1 MADKKKVKKT
11 GSTKPATKTKTT
23 KPAAKPVKKVDIV
36 EEAKKELKKM
46 EEEQAKTQ
54 AASKKESKF
63 AWSTFI
69 GAVLLTCA
77 AFILGGMIKENMQK
91 RAINKYLSEL
101 ITGLGGGMTVENI
114 SKLENVSDLFQFKI
128 KFSEYDDEFTSA
140 ITKDGKFFFSDMSLE
155 VPTLLEEIRA
165 AGDQTSNASS
175 TSLSCDEVTK
185 TENPNLE
192 VYVSSDC
199 GYCKQAETEIASAV
213 KQVPALAEHITLR
226 YAGTTQDDGTVIS
239 FLGSEESG
247 TENLRQVCIREKNP
261 TAFWNYVA
269 CMADGG
275 KTETCQST
283 AGVSTNL
290 VDTCMADGSG
300 LAAIK
305 ADQTAAT
312 NLAIQGT
319 PSFFVNGTESV
330 SDIDFGGRVPDSF
343 KEIVCC
349 SSTNPGSY
357 CETTLE

>member
-11 GSTKPATKTKTT
+11 GNTKPTKKTKTT
-23 KPAAKPVKKVDIV
+23 AKAVKKVDIV

-46 EEEQAKTQ
+46 EAEQEKAQ
-54 AASKKESKF
+54 AANKKENKF
-63 AWSTFI
+63 AWGTFI

-77 AFILGGMIKENMQK
+77 AFILGGMIKESMQK
-91 RAINKYLSEL
+91 NAINKYLSEL

-114 SKLENVSDLFQFKI
+114 SQLENVSDLFQFKI

-140 ITKDGKFFFSDMSLE
+140 ITKDGKYFFSDMSLE
-155 VPTLLEEIRA
+155 VPALLEEIRA
-165 AGDQTSNASS
+165 AGDQTSNANN

-185 TENPNLE
+185 TEDPNLE

-199 GYCKQAETEIASAV
+199 GYCKQVETEIASAV

-261 TAFWNYVA
+261 ATFWNYIT

-275 KTETCQST
+275 ETKACQST
-283 AGVSTNL
+283 AGVNTSV
-290 VDTCMADGSG
+290 VDACMTDGSG
-300 LAAIK
+300 LTAIK
-305 ADQTAAT
+305 ADQAAAT
-312 NLAIQGT
+312 SLAIQGT
-319 PSFFVNGTESV
+319 PSFFVNETESV
-330 SDIDFGGRVPDSF
+330 SDIDFGGRVPNSF